1 MTRKTLTKTVI
12 SGFYSKIKFLL
23 KKINGNEWLSFSFY
37 RNVIYILYIINQKI
51 TLFKMKKLFSIS
63 LVIFTAISLM
73 TSCGEKGTGNATAD
87 ATPEATV
94 VVKDTTAVK

>member
-1 MTRKTLTKTVI
+1 
-12 SGFYSKIKFLL
+12 
-23 KKINGNEWLSFSFY
+23 
-37 RNVIYILYIINQKI
+37 
-51 TLFKMKKLFSIS
+51 MKKLFSIS

-87 ATPEATV
+87 ATADATPEATV